1 MQKIWKKRIIRIG
14 IVTALFFCLLLHRE
28 YVVQADTD
36 EATIASVI
44 GNFPDLFETNSTG
57 NDVLRT
63 ITWTFICILKALAD
77 AAGSLYQNTLGLLD
91 LTTSMTNESIIGQY
105 KELFTAILAVS
116 IMVLGILLIIRGEN
130 KTNLLGSLFLIV
142 LAFATPTWILLN
154 LSGPVKNAC
163 LEIAGNNTITNTVIN
178 RHLYDLFYIDNRVGL
193 ASLTNSNFKL
203 EDYHAP
209 DANFDIDKVKIN
221 ETMNYERDGLSEAA
235 SGQDGILGQQLSWV
249 VDESG
254 NYTYELSDIYNG
266 FGWNSE
272 DSDDWFNEF
281 YYRYQYDGMEIILT
295 MIALIFVYSCV
306 SYKVVR
312 MVLEIITSKLFVVFY
327 SANLNAEQKTVQI
340 LKHIINCYVILLSSS
355 ILIKVFTLGENYIS
369 EQTDGLT
376 YCLILIMWAFAIID
390 GPNILQQITGVDAG
404 LSSLF
409 GKAASAYYTG
419 RMAVAAAKG
428 ITGGIG
434 KIVGR
439 EGSSD
444 SGSTQNGNNSSMEQ
458 KDKMNEQKGETG
470 GQRSGSALGYT
481 SGSSAAMGA
490 KGSSTPPGSSSA
502 ISAKYQEGN
511 TQATTEGN
519 LQVSG
524 SSQIAQS
531 TSLNPHQNSAN
542 TSESTSTVMNQE
554 TGDGKEAQI
563 PEMPLEYMPPQNP
576 EAFGMGTDSTETP
589 GATQETGGASAL
601 DAQGTSG
608 QEQGDGQ
615 ELSGYGVTAEKE
627 AASPSG
633 FSIPQMI
640 DLGQSE
646 SVMYKTP
653 TESAEG
659 MDEAWRQNRSGQE
672 REINGIS
679 EIGKKDI
686 PTEYKGK
693 KG

>member
-1 MQKIWKKRIIRIG
+1 MQKIWKKRIIQIG

-91 LTTSMTNESIIGQY
+91 LTTTMTNESIIGQY

-130 KTNLLGSLFLIV
+130 RTNLLGSLFLIV

-178 RHLYDLFYIDNRVGL
+178 SHLYDLFYIDNRVGL
-193 ASLTNSNFKL
+193 ASLTNSNFQL

-281 YYRYQYDGMEIILT
+281 YYRYQYDGMEIMLT

-428 ITGGIG
+428 VTGGIG

-444 SGSTQNGNNSSMEQ
+444 SGSAQNGNNNSSMEQ
-458 KDKMNEQKGETG
+458 KDKMNEQKGATSR
-470 GQRSGSALGYT
+470 QGSALGYT
-481 SGSSAAMGA
+481 SGSSAAMGG
-490 KGSSTPPGSSSA
+490 KDSTTPPGSSSTT
-502 ISAKYQEGN
+502 SAKYQEGN
-511 TQATTEGN
+511 TQATTEGSS
-519 LQVSG
+519 LVSG
-524 SSQIAQS
+524 SNQVAQN
-531 TSLNPHQNSAN
+531 TSLNPHQSSMN
-542 TSESTSTVMNQE
+542 TAESTNTVMNQE
-554 TGDGKEAQI
+554 TGDGKESQI

-576 EAFGMGTDSTETP
+576 EAFGTGTDNTETP
-589 GATQETGGASAL
+589 GVTQEADRGSAL
-601 DAQGTSG
+601 DEQGTSG
-608 QEQGDGQ
+608 QEHGDSQ
-615 ELSGYGVTAEKE
+615 EPSGYGVAAEKE
-627 AASPSG
+627 STSPSG
-633 FSIPQMI
+633 FNIPQMI

-646 SVMYKTP
+646 ATMYKTP
-653 TESAEG
+653 AENAGG
-659 MDEAWRQNRSGQE
+659 MDEAWKQHRSGEE

-686 PTEYKGK
+686 TTEYKGK

>member
-63 ITWTFICILKALAD
+63 ITWTFICILKDLAD
-77 AAGSLYQNTLGLLD
+77 AAGSLYQYTLGLLD
-91 LTTSMTNESIIGQY
+91 LTITMTNESIIGQY

-116 IMVLGILLIIRGEN
+116 IMVLGILLIIRREN
-130 KTNLLGSLFLIV
+130 RTNLLGSLFLIV

-154 LSGPVKNAC
+154 LSEPVKNAC

-178 RHLYDLFYIDNRVGL
+178 SHLYDLIYIDNRVGL
-193 ASLTNSNFKL
+193 ASLTNSNFQL
-203 EDYHAP
+203 EDYHVP
-209 DANFDIDKVKIN
+209 DANFDIDKVRIN
-221 ETMNYERDGLSEAA
+221 ETMNYEREGLSEAA

-254 NYTYELSDIYNG
+254 NYTYELSDTYNG

-281 YYRYQYDGMEIILT
+281 YYRYQYDGIEIMLT
-295 MIALIFVYSCV
+295 MIALIFVYFCV

-312 MVLEIITSKLFVVFY
+312 IVLEIITSKLFVVFY

-376 YCLILIMWAFAIID
+376 YCLILILWVLAIID

-404 LSSLF
+404 LSSVF
-409 GKAASAYYTG
+409 GKAASVYYTG

-428 ITGGIG
+428 VTGGIG

-444 SGSTQNGNNSSMEQ
+444 SGSAQNGNNSSMEQ
-458 KDKMNEQKGETG
+458 KDKMNEQKGATSR
-470 GQRSGSALGYT
+470 QGSALGYT
-481 SGSSAAMGA
+481 SGSSAAMGG
-490 KGSSTPPGSSSA
+490 KDSTTPPGSSSTA
-502 ISAKYQEGN
+502 SAKYQEGN
-511 TQATTEGN
+511 TQATTEGSS
-519 LQVSG
+519 LVSG
-524 SSQIAQS
+524 SSQVAQN
-531 TSLNPHQNSAN
+531 TSLNPHQSSMN
-542 TSESTSTVMNQE
+542 TAESTNTVMNQE
-554 TGDGKEAQI
+554 TGDGKESQI

-576 EAFGMGTDSTETP
+576 EAFGTGMDSTETP
-589 GATQETGGASAL
+589 GATQEADRGSAL
-601 DAQGTSG
+601 DEQGTSG
-608 QEQGDGQ
+608 QERGDSQ
-615 ELSGYGVTAEKE
+615 ESSGYGVTAEKE
-627 AASPSG
+627 STSPSG
-633 FSIPQMI
+633 FNIPQMI

-646 SVMYKTP
+646 ATMYKTP
-653 TESAEG
+653 TENAEG
-659 MDEAWRQNRSGQE
+659 MDEAWKQHRSGEE

-686 PTEYKGK
+686 TTEYKGK

>member
-1 MQKIWKKRIIRIG
+1 M
-14 IVTALFFCLLLHRE
+14 TALFFCLLLHRE

-91 LTTSMTNESIIGQY
+91 LTTTMTNESIIGQY

-163 LEIAGNNTITNTVIN
+163 LEIAGNNAITNTVIN
-178 RHLYDLFYIDNRVGL
+178 SHLYDLFYIDNRVGL
-193 ASLTNSNFKL
+193 ASLTNSNFQL
-203 EDYHAP
+203 QDYHAP

-419 RMAVAAAKG
+419 RMAVATAKG

-444 SGSTQNGNNSSMEQ
+444 SGSAQNGNNNSSMEQ
-458 KDKMNEQKGETG
+458 KDKMNEQKGTSG
-470 GQRSGSALGYT
+470 RQGNGSALGYT

-490 KGSSTPPGSSSA
+490 KGSTTPPGSSGA
-502 ISAKYQEGN
+502 TSAKYQEGN
-511 TQATTEGN
+511 TQATTEGGS
-519 LQVSG
+519 LVSG
-524 SSQIAQS
+524 SSQVAQN
-531 TSLNPHQNSAN
+531 TSLNPHNSSTN
-542 TSESTSTVMNQE
+542 TAESTNTVMNQE

-576 EAFGMGTDSTETP
+576 EAFGTGMDSTEKP
-589 GATQETGGASAL
+589 GATQEADGGSAL
-601 DAQGTSG
+601 DVQGTSE
-608 QEQGDGQ
+608 QEHGDRQ
-615 ELSGYGVTAEKE
+615 EPSGYGVTAEKE
-627 AASPSG
+627 STSPSG
-633 FSIPQMI
+633 FNIPQMI

-646 SVMYKTP
+646 ATMYKTP
-653 TESAEG
+653 TESAGG
-659 MDEAWRQNRSGQE
+659 MDEAWKQHRSGEE

-686 PTEYKGK
+686 TTEYKGK

>member
-1 MQKIWKKRIIRIG
+1 MQKTWKKRIIQIG
-14 IVTALFFCLLLHRE
+14 IVIALFFCLLLHRE

-91 LTTSMTNESIIGQY
+91 LTTTMTNESIIGQY

-130 KTNLLGSLFLIV
+130 RTNLLGSLFLIV

-178 RHLYDLFYIDNRVGL
+178 SHLYDLFYIDNRVGL
-193 ASLTNSNFKL
+193 ASLTNSNFQL

-209 DANFDIDKVKIN
+209 DANFDIDKVRIN

-428 ITGGIG
+428 VTGGIG

-444 SGSTQNGNNSSMEQ
+444 SGSAQNGNNSSMEQ
-458 KDKMNEQKGETG
+458 KDKMNEQKGATSR
-470 GQRSGSALGYT
+470 QGSALGYT
-481 SGSSAAMGA
+481 SGSSAAMGG
-490 KGSSTPPGSSSA
+490 KDSTTPPGSSSTA
-502 ISAKYQEGN
+502 SAKYQEGN
-511 TQATTEGN
+511 TQATTEGSS
-519 LQVSG
+519 LVSG
-524 SSQIAQS
+524 SSQVAQN
-531 TSLNPHQNSAN
+531 TSLNPHQSSMN
-542 TSESTSTVMNQE
+542 TAESTNTVMNQE
-554 TGDGKEAQI
+554 TGDGKESQI

-576 EAFGMGTDSTETP
+576 EAFGTGMDSTETP
-589 GATQETGGASAL
+589 GATQEADRGSAL
-601 DAQGTSG
+601 DEQGTSG
-608 QEQGDGQ
+608 QERGDSQ
-615 ELSGYGVTAEKE
+615 DPSGYGVAAEKE
-627 AASPSG
+627 STSPSG
-633 FSIPQMI
+633 FNIPQMI

-646 SVMYKTP
+646 ATMYKTP
-653 TESAEG
+653 TENAEG
-659 MDEAWRQNRSGQE
+659 MDEAWKQHRSGEE

-686 PTEYKGK
+686 TTEYKGK

>member
-1 MQKIWKKRIIRIG
+1 MQKIWKKRIIQIG

-36 EATIASVI
+36 ETTIASVI

-91 LTTSMTNESIIGQY
+91 LTTTMTNESIIGQY

-130 KTNLLGSLFLIV
+130 RTNLLGSLFLIV

-178 RHLYDLFYIDNRVGL
+178 SHLYDLFYIDNRVGL
-193 ASLTNSNFKL
+193 ASLTNSNFQL

-209 DANFDIDKVKIN
+209 DANFDIDKIKIN

-281 YYRYQYDGMEIILT
+281 YYRYQYDGMEIMLT

-428 ITGGIG
+428 VTGGIG

-444 SGSTQNGNNSSMEQ
+444 SGSAQNGNNNSSMEQ
-458 KDKMNEQKGETG
+458 KDKMNEQKGATSR
-470 GQRSGSALGYT
+470 QGSALGYT
-481 SGSSAAMGA
+481 SGSSAAMGG
-490 KGSSTPPGSSSA
+490 KDSTTPPGSSSTA
-502 ISAKYQEGN
+502 SAKYQEGN
-511 TQATTEGN
+511 TQATTEGSS
-519 LQVSG
+519 LVSG
-524 SSQIAQS
+524 SSQVAQN
-531 TSLNPHQNSAN
+531 TSLNPHQSSMN
-542 TSESTSTVMNQE
+542 TAESTNTVMNQE
-554 TGDGKEAQI
+554 TGDGKESQI

-576 EAFGMGTDSTETP
+576 EAFGTGMDSTETP
-589 GATQETGGASAL
+589 GATQEADRGSAL
-601 DAQGTSG
+601 DEQGTSG
-608 QEQGDGQ
+608 QERGDSQ
-615 ELSGYGVTAEKE
+615 DPSGYGVTAEKE
-627 AASPSG
+627 STSPSG
-633 FSIPQMI
+633 FNIPQMI

-646 SVMYKTP
+646 ATMYKTP
-653 TESAEG
+653 TENAEG
-659 MDEAWRQNRSGQE
+659 MDEALKQHRSGEE

-686 PTEYKGK
+686 TTEYKGK